1 MKEIRFS
8 IKFKKEL
15 QLVEK
20 RGKNLEKFNKILTL
34 LVHETDLPKKY
45 KDHKL
50 QGKFQGCRDCH
61 IEPDWILIYRVLEGA
76 IIFER
81 TGTHSDLFKK

>member
-8 IKFKKEL
+8 SKFKKEL

-45 KDHKL
+45 KDIN
-50 QGKFQGCRDCH
+50 CR
-61 IEPDWILIYRVLEGA
+61 VN
-76 IIFER
+76 
-81 TGTHSDLFKK
+81 FKVVEIVI